1 MGDYT
6 FITLLISSIACC
18 FYNASKK
25 ANKISL
31 FLNLILYFVLAG
43 NYESNFS
50 PILTSHFFHVR
61 VIPLYGT
68 LIFFIHQFTKNLPHF
83 LPISMLQTLIGFVYL
98 GPTVARIL
106 KTALPGWYN
115 VENLQHILITSW
127 ITNNNEYALWLAQHE
142 TLLTIGVWFTFIW
155 EGTFLL
161 SVLFPPLAGLYLIG
175 AVFFHSQTELSLE
188 VNYIFYFL
196 AAYAC
201 FFNKTYKEII
211 IPKWPWSQKTSR

>member
-1 MGDYT
+1 MCLTY
-6 FITLLISSIACC
+6 LVC
-18 FYNASKK
+18 F
-25 ANKISL
+25 KI
-31 FLNLILYFVLAG
+31 
-43 NYESNFS
+43 
-50 PILTSHFFHVR
+50 
-61 VIPLYGT
+61 
-68 LIFFIHQFTKNLPHF
+68 
-83 LPISMLQTLIGFVYL
+83 
-98 GPTVARIL
+98 PTVYREE
-106 KTALPGWYN
+106 PF
-115 VENLQHILITSW
+115 V
-127 ITNNNEYALWLAQHE
+127 
-142 TLLTIGVWFTFIW
+142 TFIW